1 MPSKDQKTLAC
12 WLDMKLQI
20 NREGPR
26 ACREDSEGV
35 LDLGYRQRGLSVRR
49 VTTSGGASPVP
60 HLACHWLRLQPLN
73 SSGCF
78 SVAVVATRHL
88 DTHVTQTQTSFCLP
102 HGRSDLTQAS
112 SWGGFHIDPC
122 TTSAVQHLPGSL
134 RREMEKKQ
142 RGASI
147 SRGGESAR
155 VRVSPGGR
163 AIHKCCQQSRQEI
176 SWRTSISA
184 EGRSI

>member
-26 ACREDSEGV
+26 ACREGSEGV

-78 SVAVVATRHL
+78 SVVVVATRHL

-112 SWGGFHIDPC
+112 SWGGWVPYR
-122 TTSAVQHLPGSL
+122 SL
-134 RREMEKKQ
+134 YVVGVCSSTPTRFIKEGDGEEAKGGVDKQ
-142 RGASI
+142 R
-147 SRGGESAR
+147 R
-155 VRVSPGGR
+155 
-163 AIHKCCQQSRQEI
+163 
-176 SWRTSISA
+176 
-184 EGRSI
+184 